1 MKTLKIVLSILI
13 VATISVSS
21 YSQDLQPKKVTLG
34 TEKGVFINFA
44 LMDTITVKLIEKKSL
59 IVQNKTLA
67 SLYLNEKQ
75 IVKTKDD
82 KIKIFEE
89 NALKYDLLNSKSEIQ
104 IKLLEENFETQKEE
118 TKKARRNGLKLFSG
132 GLLIGAS
139 AVAIFALIN

>member
-1 MKTLKIVLSILI
+1 
-13 VATISVSS
+13 
-21 YSQDLQPKKVTLG
+21 
-34 TEKGVFINFA
+34 
-44 LMDTITVKLIEKKSL
+44 MDTITVKLIEKKSL